1 MLCSRRRII
10 LFGIGLIIAS
20 LLAYWLATQ
29 NEKRLLAL
37 DAKSGRVLWLA
48 ALSDR
53 NSKLRNPVV
62 ANGRVFSGIA
72 TKEVLQNSYN
82 WQLTAF
88 NATSGRRIWQ
98 YSPNLRQGESR
109 AKLDGVST
117 GLLAPYASEDSV
129 YASISIENGEDQLV
143 AIDAATGR
151 QRWVIKREW
160 SIFDKLGVV
169 TVDNRV
175 IIVSP
180 EKDPTRIPIG
190 KLPEN
195 KVMLRVLDARTATQV
210 WQVKLNDIPYE
221 DLFQGLNLP
230 SVLVA
235 SDRTVF
241 FKPGITRA
249 YNLATGKLQ
258 FKIADRNGDEIKLI
272 NSTLYSFGYGELSA
286 FNAVTGDQL
295 WTRGN
300 AKNSNLTCAGKLGSP
315 RRFQASSKL
324 VYVTC
329 GIAGR
334 KSIEDEGWLVALDTK
349 NGSERWFKQVNSGYW
364 DLFESL
370 PASNSESVFIIRKTK
385 NETGK
390 IVAEIL
396 TLSAK
401 NGAEIWKLRL
411 KEEDFL
417 QPPVTDGD
425 RVFVIDTAPRW
436 RNWVAQLNPAWH

>member
-1 MLCSRRRII
+1 MLCNRRGII

-53 NSKLRNPVV
+53 QSKLQSPVV
-62 ANGRVFSGIA
+62 ANHRVFLGIA

-82 WQLTAF
+82 WQLKAF
-88 NATSGRRIWQ
+88 DAVSGRRIWQ
-98 YSPNLRQGESR
+98 YSPNLQQVESG
-109 AKLDGVST
+109 AKLDGVDT
-117 GLLAPYASEDSV
+117 GLLAPYASADSV
-129 YASISIENGEDQLV
+129 YAYISIEDGEDQLV
-143 AIDAATGR
+143 AIDAATGK
-151 QRWVIKREW
+151 QRWLIKREW
-160 SIFDKLGVV
+160 SNFDKLGVV
-169 TVDNRV
+169 AVGNRV
-175 IIVSP
+175 IIISP

-195 KVMLRVLDARTATQV
+195 KVILKALDTRTATQI

-249 YNLATGKLQ
+249 YDIETGKLQ
-258 FKIADRNGDEIKLI
+258 FRIADRNGDEIKLI

-295 WTRGN
+295 WSRGN
-300 AKNSNLTCAGKLGSP
+300 AKNSNFTCAGTGSA
-315 RRFQASSKL
+315 RRFQASDQ
-324 VYVTC
+324 VIYVTC

-334 KSIEDEGWLVALDTK
+334 KSIEDEEGWLLALDAK

-370 PASNSESVFIIRKTK
+370 PASNSESVFIVRKIKDTK
-385 NETGK
+385 AGK
-390 IVAEIL
+390 IAQL
-396 TLSAK
+396 LALSAK
-401 NGAEIWKLRL
+401 DGAEIWNFPLA
-411 KEEDFL
+411 ESDFF

-436 RNWVAQLNPAWH
+436 RNWLEYLNPAWH